1 MAVSSL
7 VPASA
12 GITVSDGNT
21 AGWGKTSDNWVLLGR
36 VTSNATSHNFT
47 SLGGYKKLKINIARA
62 EVTVSTQIR
71 LQFNGDTANNYS
83 TSAATRAVGFT
94 NPVYINNTM
103 SGGWYNVLSSP
114 SSGGAIL
121 YVTTI
126 IDNADSTVGAK
137 HLTQEAVHN
146 DANFSNNTHSITQG
160 HWNNLSAI
168 TSLNLYLIS
177 GQFNLT
183 GSPGFIEVW
192 GTN

>member
-7 VPASA
+7 VPAAA

-62 EVTVSTQIR
+62 EASVSTQMR
-71 LQFNGDTANNYS
+71 LQFNGDTSNNYS
-83 TSAATRAVGFT
+83 QSTATRAVNYT
-94 NPVYINNTM
+94 NAVYVQNTM
-103 SGGWYNVLSSP
+103 SGAHYNVLYSP
-114 SSGGAIL
+114 SSGGKIP

-137 HLTQEAVHN
+137 HIMQEAVHN
-146 DANFSNNTHSITQG
+146 DSNFGNNTHSVTQG

-168 TSLNLYLIS
+168 TSLNLWFIS

-183 GSPGFIEVW
+183 GNSGFIEVW
-192 GTN
+192 GCN